1 MTGRSLFPIHIWCKI
16 SKLPMHNS
24 YYPNVS
30 RYFCLLCL
38 KKKKSSQ
45 VMLKIQMRITSAWGR
60 RSWDTQGSLS
70 PGLVSQTHVG
80 GAKLKKRI
88 QNWERIIE
96 CAERDV
102 YNRYSHD
109 LLSTILHLQETKGNL
124 CWGKASWLCLMI
136 HQTANFERG
145 IFVRKI
151 LYS

>member
-1 MTGRSLFPIHIWCKI
+1 MTGRSLFPIHIWYKI
-16 SKLPMHNS
+16 SMLPMHNS

-38 KKKKSSQ
+38 KKKSSQ
-45 VMLKIQMRITSAWGR
+45 IMLKIQMRITSAWGR
-60 RSWDTQGSLS
+60 SWDTQGCLSL
-70 PGLVSQTHVG
+70 GLVSQIHVG
-80 GAKLKKRI
+80 GAQPKKKI
-88 QNWERIIE
+88 QSWERIIE
-96 CAERDV
+96 CAEREV
-102 YNRYSHD
+102 SNRHSHD

-136 HQTANFERG
+136 HQTANFGRG